1 MTLAENGF
9 PASYVIKFSA
19 PTKREVTKNLRENGK
34 TEEQSHPHVKTFIN
48 WINTI
53 FKAPTETKLI
63 F

>member
-9 PASYVIKFSA
+9 PASSLIKFSA
-19 PTKREVTKNLRENGK
+19 PTKREVTKKLRENGK
-34 TEEQSHPHVKTFIN
+34 TEEQSHPHVKTFIS